1 MNIEFGK
8 SRYILIPMRNS
19 LHHLTNAS
27 HYLGTVFVRILGS
40 RQAVHSVRCKSVVNQ
55 LQARLEYLL
64 LWIALLRMLNINSC
78 FFRTAPLRARGIQ
91 ISTRVALEDQMRL
104 QLFMQRPKHMGLL
117 DCNISVH
124 EVSGE

>member
-8 SRYILIPMRNS
+8 SRRILIPMRNS
-19 LHHLTNAS
+19 LHHPTNVS
-27 HYLGTVFVRILGS
+27 HYLGTVFVRILGA
-40 RQAVHSVRCKSVVNQ
+40 RQAVRSVRCKSVVNQ

-91 ISTRVALEDQMRL
+91 ISTRVVLEDQMRL

-117 DCNISVH
+117 DCNISVQ